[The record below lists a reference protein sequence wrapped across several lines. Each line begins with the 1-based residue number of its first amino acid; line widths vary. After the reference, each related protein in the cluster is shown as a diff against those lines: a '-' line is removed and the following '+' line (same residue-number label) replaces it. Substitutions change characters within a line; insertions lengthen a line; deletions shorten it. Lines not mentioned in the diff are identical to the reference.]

1 MNRHLHLRTRR
12 QAIGETLALAAA
24 CLAPAHAHTR
34 SRSYTLAAQTTLG
47 GDVHD
52 FDFLIGS
59 WNVLNRR
66 LKKRWRRSSEWDE
79 FPATSVLETRMGGIV
94 NVDEFFAPTR
104 GFSGMTLR
112 VLNQKTRQW
121 AIYWINS
128 RTGVLFP
135 PVFGGFNGQRGQFY
149 GEDTDDGKAVK
160 VRFLWTKLGANN
172 ARWEQAFSLDGETW
186 ETNWIME
193 FARARE

>member
-1 MNRHLHLRTRR
+1 MNLHPHQRTRR
-12 QAIGETLALAAA
+12 QAIGETLALAAV
-24 CLAPAHAHTR
+24 CLAPQYAHTR
-34 SRSYTLAAQTTLG
+34 SRSYTMAAQTTLAG
-47 GDVHD
+47 GVHD

-66 LKKRWRRSSEWDE
+66 LKKRFIGSHEWDE
-79 FPATSVLETRMGGIV
+79 FPATSVLETRMGGVV
-94 NVDEFFAPTR
+94 NIDEYLAPAR
-104 GFSGMTLR
+104 GFSGTTLR
-112 VLNQKTRQW
+112 VLNHQTRQW

-128 RTGVLFP
+128 RNGVLSP
-135 PVFGGFNGQRGQFY
+135 PVFGGFHGQRGEFY

-172 ARWEQAFSLDGETW
+172 ARWEQAFSLNGETW